1 MWTSET
7 RAASLGLQ
15 PNFSV
20 CCKILNM
27 MMKLS
32 SLPLFFLFIHWNP
45 SHWSLQADV
54 LGIKCTVVLIF
65 ISTLSSTVVHVC
77 IIKKL
82 KLGAVACFSDD
93 IYHSHLINF
102 QAIKRSSQQL
112 FKVKELKLFFFFL
125 LLLFLFFGGFFLFVC
140 FFEST
145 QYQ

>member
-1 MWTSET
+1 MQIINKLCQPLWTYEI
-7 RAASLGLQ
+7 RAALLGLL

-20 CCKILNM
+20 SCKILNM

-32 SLPLFFLFIHWNP
+32 SLPLFFLFIHWKP

-82 KLGAVACFSDD
+82 NLGAVACFSDD

-102 QAIKRSSQQL
+102 QAIIKCSSQQL
-112 FKVKELKLFFFFL
+112 FKVQESLFFLVKFTQ
-125 LLLFLFFGGFFLFVC
+125 C
-140 FFEST
+140 QESL
-145 QYQ
+145 Y